1 MSKYAIFRHGGKQY
15 RVSEGEYL
23 KLDHF
28 SAEAKSSVEITDILC
43 VKGNFHKPFYK
54 LSGGMKQK
62 MLIAIAFAKDTEA
75 MMFDEPTANLD
86 PKARRNFMDLLG
98 EFAREKT
105 LVFISHRLDEVQSMS
120 NRYVEMDL
128 GRIIKDEPI
137 AQGGDRE

>member
-1 MSKYAIFRHGGKQY
+1 
-15 RVSEGEYL
+15 
-23 KLDHF
+23 
-28 SAEAKSSVEITDILC
+28 
-43 VKGNFHKPFYK
+43 
-54 LSGGMKQK
+54 
-62 MLIAIAFAKDTEA
+62 

-105 LVFISHRLDEVQSMS
+105 LVFISHRLDEVQGMS

>member
-1 MSKYAIFRHGGKQY
+1 
-15 RVSEGEYL
+15 
-23 KLDHF
+23 
-28 SAEAKSSVEITDILC
+28 
-43 VKGNFHKPFYK
+43 
-54 LSGGMKQK
+54 
-62 MLIAIAFAKDTEA
+62 MLIAIAFAKNTEA

-98 EFAREKT
+98 EFARKKT

>member
-1 MSKYAIFRHGGKQY
+1 
-15 RVSEGEYL
+15 
-23 KLDHF
+23 
-28 SAEAKSSVEITDILC
+28 
-43 VKGNFHKPFYK
+43 
-54 LSGGMKQK
+54 